1 MLEELDIRNLGP
13 IREATI
19 APAAGMTAITGET
32 GAGKS
37 MLLSAIRLVSGGAAE
52 SSRVSAGADEAW
64 AQAIFALS
72 DDAVASEHSGDTND
86 AGSGDADSGFT
97 GAAAAVAKAHDA
109 GVDPEDGELFLSR
122 TVRASGRS
130 RAVLGGKSVPRSV
143 LGAIAGELVTIH
155 GQTDQLKIAASSR
168 QREFLDRVAGDEAE
182 LAAYRKAWDA
192 LAAMD
197 ERLERLR
204 SQESSAR
211 QQADYLRE
219 SIDRINRI
227 DPQPG
232 EDEELKARRERI
244 ENAADIA
251 QGASAVELINH
262 AVTSLRAIRVGG
274 TFSEQADRLESINA
288 DLGDV
293 VFALS
298 QELGDEGSV
307 EDLDQINGR
316 IHELGDLA
324 RRWGP
329 TLADVLAWR
338 DKAAFDLEDL
348 DASPE
353 KVAELESER
362 QTLYD
367 AALAAADVLSA
378 ARVAAAADLGARV
391 TEELGSLAMLG
402 ASLEVRVTPRDKAD
416 DPLGPYGRDDI
427 AFLFTPFEGS
437 PQLPM
442 GKSASGGELSRLM
455 LALELV
461 AADTRGGADQTF
473 IFDEVDAGVGGK
485 AAVELGKRL
494 ARLARSAQVIVVT
507 HLAQVASWADAQ
519 FVVTKEPPDADD
531 DDLGVV
537 TTIAEVNGETR
548 VHEIARMLSGSE
560 SEASLDHA
568 RELLSDS
575 RLTLPLAGAGAAGD

>member
-1 MLEELDIRNLGP
+1 M
-13 IREATI
+13 
-19 APAAGMTAITGET
+19 
-32 GAGKS
+32 
-37 MLLSAIRLVSGGAAE
+37 
-52 SSRVSAGADEAW
+52 
-64 AQAIFALS
+64 
-72 DDAVASEHSGDTND
+72 
-86 AGSGDADSGFT
+86 
-97 GAAAAVAKAHDA
+97 
-109 GVDPEDGELFLSR
+109 
-122 TVRASGRS
+122 
-130 RAVLGGKSVPRSV
+130 
-143 LGAIAGELVTIH
+143 
-155 GQTDQLKIAASSR
+155 
-168 QREFLDRVAGDEAE
+168 
-182 LAAYRKAWDA
+182 
-192 LAAMD
+192 
-197 ERLERLR
+197 
-204 SQESSAR
+204 
-211 QQADYLRE
+211 
-219 SIDRINRI
+219 
-227 DPQPG
+227 
-232 EDEELKARRERI
+232 
-244 ENAADIA
+244 
-251 QGASAVELINH
+251 
-262 AVTSLRAIRVGG
+262 
-274 TFSEQADRLESINA
+274 
-288 DLGDV
+288 
-293 VFALS
+293 
-298 QELGDEGSV
+298 
-307 EDLDQINGR
+307 
-316 IHELGDLA
+316 
-324 RRWGP
+324 
-329 TLADVLAWR
+329 
-338 DKAAFDLEDL
+338 
-348 DASPE
+348 
-353 KVAELESER
+353 
-362 QTLYD
+362 
-367 AALAAADVLSA
+367 LSA

-568 RELLSDS
+568 REILSDS
-575 RLTLPLAGAGAAGD
+575 RLTLPLAGAGVAGD